1 MCHVHGGNNVTSTAR
16 TRQHT
21 TNESRADEEESKTSE
36 KSRSRDIVFY
46 FTNLCVTAAKQ
57 ALFVTMGKSRVAV
70 RLKEK
75 VGGKKSHN
83 KSEDLARLTERYNVF
98 CKRLEGLVAVR

>member
-1 MCHVHGGNNVTSTAR
+1 MA
-16 TRQHT
+16 
-21 TNESRADEEESKTSE
+21 KT
-36 KSRSRDIVFY
+36 
-46 FTNLCVTAAKQ
+46 
-57 ALFVTMGKSRVAV
+57 RVAV

-98 CKRLEGLVAVR
+98 CKRLEGLVAVSGT

>member
-1 MCHVHGGNNVTSTAR
+1 
-16 TRQHT
+16 
-21 TNESRADEEESKTSE
+21 
-36 KSRSRDIVFY
+36 
-46 FTNLCVTAAKQ
+46 
-57 ALFVTMGKSRVAV
+57 MGKSRVAV

-98 CKRLEGLVAVR
+98 CKRLEGLVAVSWKKNCQLIIHDAACIGLWERKKSNPF